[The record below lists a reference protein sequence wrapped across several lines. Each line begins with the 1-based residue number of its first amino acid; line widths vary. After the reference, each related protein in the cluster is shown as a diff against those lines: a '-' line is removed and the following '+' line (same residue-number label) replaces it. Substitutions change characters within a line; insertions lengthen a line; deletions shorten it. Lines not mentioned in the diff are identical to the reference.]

1 MSAPRSSPRVLI
13 VDDEADLRELLEI
26 TLLKMG
32 LDVDSAE
39 NLAQA
44 RAYLAQAQG
53 PADAG
58 GSGGNGGNGGNGG
71 AAGPGP
77 YALVLTDMRLPDG
90 LGLELV
96 REVSATFRNTPI
108 AVVTAY
114 GSADNAVVA
123 LKAGAFDYISKPVAL
138 DQLRVMVQSALRL
151 NAPPAET
158 PGAAPRE
165 ASRLKGESAVM
176 QALRA
181 QIARLARSMAPI
193 AINGES
199 GSGKELAAREIHAQ
213 SSRAGKPFIAV
224 NCGAIPEALMEAE
237 FFGYRKGAF
246 TGAADER
253 DGFFQAANGGTLML
267 DEVADLPLAMQ
278 VKLLRAIQERRV
290 RKIGA
295 TAEEAVD
302 VRIISATHKN
312 LEQLVEQGAFR
323 QDLFYRLNVI
333 ELSLPPLRER
343 ADDLGVLTDAILA
356 RLGTFDQKV
365 VLGPGVLDA
374 LRGYAFPGNVRELE
388 NILERALAFANDGV
402 IEVRDLALKGNR
414 AADMPP
420 GYVPPP
426 AELRAD
432 AAAAPAGAAQAAP
445 VRAPSAVPQGFMPLP
460 GAPERTAPPA
470 GAYPAGIRPA
480 GIHPAGAPAAPA
492 ASVAHAAHV
501 TPASDGAGA
510 AARPAPPLPPLD
522 ALPSNLP
529 DYLAQVERDIIMRAL
544 AQTQYNRTQAASL
557 LGISFRQLRYQMQKL
572 NIQEPE
578 A

>member
-1 MSAPRSSPRVLI
+1 MSSPRILV

-39 NLAQA
+39 TLREARAFLAQH
-44 RAYLAQAQG
+44 
-53 PADAG
+53 D
-58 GSGGNGGNGGNGG
+58 
-71 AAGPGP
+71 

-96 REVSATFRNTPI
+96 REVTAAYKSTPI

-114 GSADNAVVA
+114 GSAENAVVA
-123 LKAGAFDYISKPVAL
+123 LKAGAFDYVTKPVAL
-138 DQLRVMVQSALRL
+138 DQLRIMVQSALRL
-151 NAPPAET
+151 SAPAPEQSSV
-158 PGAAPRE
+158 AAGSA
-165 ASRLKGESAVM
+165 ASRLIGDSPAM

-181 QIARLARSMAPI
+181 QIGRLARSMAPI
-193 AINGES
+193 SITGES

-213 SSRAGKPFIAV
+213 SSRAARPFIAV

-246 TGAADER
+246 TGAAEDR

-295 TAEEAVD
+295 TAEEPVD
-302 VRIISATHKN
+302 VRLISATHQDLAKC
-312 LEQLVEQGAFR
+312 VETGKFR

-343 ADDLGVLTDAILA
+343 LDDLGVLADTVLNRLA
-356 RLGTFDQKV
+356 GPGKAR
-365 VLGPGVLDA
+365 LGPGVLETLSA
-374 LRGYAFPGNVRELE
+374 YSFPGNVRELE
-388 NILERALAFANDGV
+388 NVLERALAFADDGV
-402 IEVRDLALKGNR
+402 IEVGDLSLKSAR
-414 AADMPP
+414 P
-420 GYVPPP
+420 GEP
-426 AELRAD
+426 AQTAE
-432 AAAAPAGAAQAAP
+432 
-445 VRAPSAVPQGFMPLP
+445 AV
-460 GAPERTAPPA
+460 
-470 GAYPAGIRPA
+470 
-480 GIHPAGAPAAPA
+480 
-492 ASVAHAAHV
+492 
-501 TPASDGAGA
+501 
-510 AARPAPPLPPLD
+510 PAPPPVQPVPVTMPAPPEVQASLAPD
-522 ALPSNLP
+522 ALPSSLP
-529 DYLAQVERDIIMRAL
+529 DYLEQVERDIILRAL
-544 AQTQYNRTQAASL
+544 AQTNFNRTQAAQL

-572 NIQEPE
+572 EIQEPD

>member
-1 MSAPRSSPRVLI
+1 MSERSPRVLV
-13 VDDEADLRELLEI
+13 VDDEADLRELLEL
-26 TLLKMG
+26 TLVKMG
-32 LDVDSAE
+32 LDVDSAAT
-39 NLAQA
+39 LAEA
-44 RAYLAQAQG
+44 RALLA
-53 PADAG
+53 
-58 GSGGNGGNGGNGG
+58 G
-71 AAGPGP
+71 AERD
-77 YALVLTDMRLPDG
+77 YQLVLTDMRLPDG

-96 REVSATFRNTPI
+96 REVCAAHKNTPI
-108 AVVTAY
+108 AVVTAF

-138 DQLRVMVQSALRL
+138 DQLRLMVQSALRL
-151 NAPPAET
+151 NAEPAAG
-158 PGAAPRE
+158 PAASGAPV
-165 ASRLKGESAVM
+165 ASRLKGDSAVI
-176 QALRA
+176 QSLRA

-295 TAEEAVD
+295 TAEEPVD

-312 LEQLVEQGAFR
+312 LAQCVEQGSFR

-333 ELSLPPLRER
+333 ELALPPLRER
-343 ADDLGVLTDAILA
+343 LDDLPVLTEAILA
-356 RLGTFDQKV
+356 RLGTFEHKA

-374 LRGYAFPGNVRELE
+374 LRGYSFPGNVRELE

-402 IEVRDLALKGNR
+402 IEVADLALKGAR
-414 AADMPP
+414 VAEAPAP
-420 GYVPPP
+420 SPSPPP
-426 AELRAD
+426 APMWIPLPNALPPPEPGME
-432 AAAAPAGAAQAAP
+432 APAPSP
-445 VRAPSAVPQGFMPLP
+445 VPPSPEPLP
-460 GAPERTAPPA
+460 
-470 GAYPAGIRPA
+470 
-480 GIHPAGAPAAPA
+480 
-492 ASVAHAAHV
+492 AS
-501 TPASDGAGA
+501 
-510 AARPAPPLPPLD
+510 
-522 ALPSNLP
+522 LP
-529 DYLAQVERDIIMRAL
+529 DYLNQVERDIILRAL
-544 AQTQYNRTQAASL
+544 AQTQFNRTQAAQL